1 MCLLA
6 GSRLGIAPMTRFSRC
21 ASLLAIGMLPMLH
34 LSAQNPI
41 RVQHVV
47 VMGSGSA
54 IEVEI
59 QASGTVVPQSQVITG
74 PDRIIVDFPGTIPAP
89 ELRTVNVNRGALKTI
104 RAGLFSANPPV
115 TRVVLDLSEPQTYQI
130 FSVRNVVMLKV
141 GIVKPS
147 GAKMMNAALTSDS
160 SAPAA
165 ETAPAP
171 PPKPALEVTFEN
183 GLLRIH
189 TERATLSQVLFEIQR
204 QTGAEIAIPAGAESE
219 EIAVELGPAP
229 AREVLA
235 ALLNGSRYNFIFVG
249 NNRGRTFQKAILSV
263 R

>member
-1 MCLLA
+1 MTCL
-6 GSRLGIAPMTRFSRC
+6 SRSAL
-21 ASLLAIGMLPMLH
+21 LLAICTSLVAPLP
-34 LSAQNPI
+34 AQSPT
-41 RVQHVV
+41 RVQHVAV
-47 VMGSGSA
+47 LGSGQA

-59 QASGTVVPQSQVITG
+59 QASGAVVPQSQMITG
-74 PDRIIVDFPGTIPAP
+74 PDRIVVDFPGALPAA
-89 ELRTVNVNRGALKTI
+89 ELRNLNVNRGALKTI
-104 RAGLFSANPPV
+104 RAGLFSSNPPV
-115 TRVVLDLSEPQTYQI
+115 TRVVLDLTEPQSYQI

-141 GIVKPS
+141 GPVKTAGNKVTDASLALVSS
-147 GAKMMNAALTSDS
+147 GTTS
-160 SAPAA
+160 
-165 ETAPAP
+165 AP
-171 PPKPALEVTFEN
+171 PPKPPMEVTFQN

-189 TERATLSQVLFEIQR
+189 TERATLAQVLFEVQR

-249 NNRGRTFQKAILSV
+249 NTRGRNLQKAILSV